1 MIHIGSRYQNVPVVY
16 MLDGRTGGT
25 RPTVLRS
32 NADITDSSTVSAF
45 WVESSRLDTVG
56 SSLFDEP
63 EQWWRVMD
71 LNPEILDP
79 LSLTAGTLLRL
90 Q

>member
-1 MIHIGSRYQNVPVVY
+1 MIHIGSRYQNSPVVY

-25 RPTVLRS
+25 RPTVLRD
-32 NADITDSSTVSAF
+32 NTDIEGTSTVSAF
-45 WVESSRLDTVG
+45 WADSSRLDTVG

-79 LSLTAGTLLRL
+79 LSLTAGTLLRI

>member
-1 MIHIGSRYQNVPVVY
+1 MIHLGSRYQNVPVVY

-25 RPTVLRS
+25 RPTVMRG
-32 NADITDSSTVSAF
+32 NADITGSSTMSSF
-45 WVESSRLDTVG
+45 WTDSSRLDVVG
-56 SSLFDEP
+56 SHLYDDP

-79 LSLTAGTLLRL
+79 LSLVAGTLLRV